1 MVSGLSYLRR
11 SGDQQA
17 VFLVEGKDTKL
28 QGIWDQE
35 SGGEVLRL
43 RLTLRRRGRF
53 GTSDQKPGNMKRRD
67 TAKGRAYGIKKKV
80 YCACGMGPNNYL
92 RLHKIKKKV
101 STKEKEFAKLIK
113 DNQGLII
120 KVSRLYTNALEDE
133 EDLFQEIVLQLWRS
147 YDTFKGGSKISTWMY
162 RVALN
167 TAITLFRKKT
177 KSPQTDELMDF
188 HHKDYVEDDEE
199 KQQQIALLYKVIKML
214 PKVERAIVMMYLDD
228 LPYRDIAE
236 NLGISEVN
244 ARVKMNRLKKR
255 LKELMERHA

>member
-1 MVSGLSYLRR
+1 MPTV
-11 SGDQQA
+11 
-17 VFLVEGKDTKL
+17 
-28 QGIWDQE
+28 I
-35 SGGEVLRL
+35 
-43 RLTLRRRGRF
+43 
-53 GTSDQKPGNMKRRD
+53 
-67 TAKGRAYGIKKKV
+67 
-80 YCACGMGPNNYL
+80 
-92 RLHKIKKKV
+92 
-101 STKEKEFAKLIK
+101 TKEQEFAKLIK

-120 KVSRLYTNALEDE
+120 KISRLYTNSLEDE

-177 KSPQTDELMDF
+177 RSPKTDERMDF
-188 HHKDYVEDDEE
+188 HYNDYLEDDEE
-199 KQQQIALLYKVIKML
+199 KQQQITLLYKVIKML

-228 LPYRDIAE
+228 LPYRDISE

-255 LKELMERHA
+255 LKELMEKHA